1 MPSVTEVDIQQTKTT
16 YSDPSWL
23 HDVVVVVVV
32 VVAAAAADAAA
43 ANGDDDDYI
52 KILNVNK
59 MLFLKE

>member
-32 VVAAAAADAAA
+32 VAAAAAAA
-43 ANGDDDDYI
+43 ANDDNDDYI

-59 MLFLKE
+59 MLFLRG

>member
-23 HDVVVVVVV
+23 HDVVVVVVIAAA
-32 VVAAAAADAAA
+32 VAAAAND
-43 ANGDDDDYI
+43 DDDDYI

-59 MLFLKE
+59 MLLRG

>member
-23 HDVVVVVVV
+23 HDVVVVVV
-32 VVAAAAADAAA
+32 AAAAAA
-43 ANGDDDDYI
+43 ANDDDDDYI

-59 MLFLKE
+59 MLFLKG

>member
-23 HDVVVVVVV
+23 HDVVVVV
-32 VVAAAAADAAA
+32 AAAAAND
-43 ANGDDDDYI
+43 DDDDYI

-59 MLFLKE
+59 MLFLKG

>member
-16 YSDPSWL
+16 YSDLSQL
-23 HDVVVVVVV
+23 YDVVVVV
-32 VVAAAAADAAA
+32 AAAADAAAADAAA

-59 MLFLKE
+59 MLFLRG

>member
-32 VVAAAAADAAA
+32 VVAAAADAAA

-59 MLFLKE
+59 MLFLKG

>member
-23 HDVVVVVVV
+23 HDVVVV

>member
-23 HDVVVVVVV
+23 HDDVV
-32 VVAAAAADAAA
+32 VVAAAAA
-43 ANGDDDDYI
+43 NGDGDDYI

-59 MLFLKE
+59 MLFLKGNSSKPI

>member
-23 HDVVVVVVV
+23 HDVVVVV
-32 VVAAAAADAAA
+32 AAAADAAA

-59 MLFLKE
+59 ILFLKG